1 MTKLVTPV
9 GEMQRSAAKGMRR
22 LADKVENDHA
32 GMMTHKHLRDAA
44 RTTER
49 GQLDGAKRHLDAAV
63 HEMQPQTLYRH
74 GHLTDDV
81 HALAKQNMGEIHR
94 HRLLVRDIE
103 DVKARNQ
110 ENISRLRS
118 QAAGTPIPSAPEPS
132 SSVNAPSKTPVG
144 RIDINVASGP
154 KEPPPTT
161 SQNHSNGALDMLD
174 FAGWEH
180 ELRDAHGEWMS
191 TERAGF
197 KTLKNVKFTY
207 RGGAGSFSHA
217 RAIKELGES
226 FAPTGEI
233 STRQYNSAD
242 AVIVKNALRHAAEA
256 MVRRDLTASRAHFGM
271 AIQSAARLGPA
282 QEALVMKARD
292 SLDQVPPYHTYRM
305 EPRYRSDASSQALK
319 DLCFRPRVQ
328 QEFSWQDELRNRHGE
343 WSSMS
348 DEAISAVGERHGSDV
363 ASHLRAFKT
372 AGSKSEAIGHLD
384 AAYSKIS
391 ANMRGNR
398 DVTAEGSRLRIRDAG
413 LLNTLNTMRKQANAI
428 NLSAETGR
436 LAVTPA
442 PYGKPG
448 GPGLYGKKGNKHSDY
463 FEQVVKALMEKRG
476 MDKGH
481 ASAIAWSALRKWR
494 AKSKHPEVKAAATGA
509 LVQEDVARAQAHAN
523 RIQDFRE
530 IWQLANAMIAIELVG
545 TAAGSAKDNRSG
557 VTGQYIPAGQ
567 SSGSKSGKP
576 GKGSKPVKGH
586 PHHNNQQSSKAKE
599 KAQLMQ
605 QVRNDRAQIR
615 GLIAQLHAIN
625 RNPQGSTSYKP
636 TSSTGTA
643 ASAAAAAA
651 KTAAA
656 ASTSTS
662 GTSATAASKYSSTP
676 KVLSPAQQA
685 RRAAIRAKINA
696 LRAQI
701 RSMEK
706 QAAGL

>member
-1 MTKLVTPV
+1 MTKLITPV
-9 GEMQRSAAKGMRR
+9 GEMQRSAAKSMRT
-22 LADKVENDHA
+22 LADKVQNDHQ
-32 GMMTHKHLRDAA
+32 GMLTHKHLRDAA

-74 GHLTDDV
+74 GLLTDDH
-81 HALAKQNMGEIHR
+81 HALAKQNMGEINR

-118 QAAGTPIPSAPEPS
+118 EAAGTSIPAAPEPS
-132 SSVNAPSKTPVG
+132 SSVNAPNKTHVG
-144 RIDINVASGP
+144 RIDINVAAGP

-161 SQNHSNGALDMLD
+161 SQNHLSNGYRDMLE
-174 FAGWEH
+174 FAAWEH
-180 ELRDAHGEWMS
+180 ELRDGRGEWMS

-197 KTLKNVKFTY
+197 KSVKNVKFTY

-233 STRQYNSAD
+233 STRQFNSPD
-242 AVIVKNALRHAAEA
+242 SVILKNALRHAAEA
-256 MVRRDLTASRAHFGM
+256 MVRRDMTAARAHFGM

-282 QEALVMKARD
+282 QEALVMAARD
-292 SLDQVPPYHTYRM
+292 SLDKVPPYHTYRM
-305 EPRYRSDASSQALK
+305 EPRYRSNASSQALK
-319 DLCFRPRVQ
+319 ELGFRPRVQ

-348 DEAISAVGERHGSDV
+348 DDAISAIGERHGSDV

-372 AGSKSEAIGHLD
+372 AGSKSEAIGHID

-398 DVTAEGSRLRIRDAG
+398 DVTAHGSRLRIRDAG
-413 LLNTLNTMRKQANAI
+413 LLNTLNTMRKQASAI

-436 LAVTPA
+436 LASTPA
-442 PYGKPG
+442 PNGRPG

-463 FEQVVKALMEKRG
+463 FEHVVRALMEKRG
-476 MDKGH
+476 MDQGH
-481 ASAIAWSALRKWR
+481 ASAVAWAALRKWR
-494 AKSKHPEVKAAATGA
+494 AKSKHAEVKTAATGA
-509 LVQEDVARAQAHAN
+509 LAQEAAAGATHAHSN
-523 RIQDFRE
+523 RVEEFRE
-530 IWQLANAMIAIELVG
+530 IWTLANVMASIELVG
-545 TAAGSAKDNRSG
+545 TAAGSAKDNRSTANG
-557 VTGQYIPAGQ
+557 RYIPAGQ
-567 SSGSKSGKP
+567 SSGSKSTKP
-576 GKGSKPVKGH
+576 AKGGKPVKGH
-586 PHHNNQQSSKAKE
+586 PHHQNQPSAKAKE
-599 KAQLMQ
+599 KAQLMAQ
-605 QVRNDRAQIR
+605 IHSDRAQIR

-625 RNPQGSTSYKP
+625 RNPSASSSYKP
-636 TSSTGTA
+636 TSSTTSA
-643 ASAAAAAA
+643 AAAAAAAA

-656 ASTSTS
+656 SSTASA
-662 GTSATAASKYSSTP
+662 ATAASKYSPTP

-685 RRAAIRAKINA
+685 RRAAIRARINA

-701 RSMEK
+701 R
-706 QAAGL
+706 AAERQVAHL